1 VSRNVL
7 RAITARQTIE
17 RLERTVAELQAAA
30 EAGEIDRLPA
40 LDHELR
46 CAAMAVIGTVPAGEL
61 PEEGQM
67 DSLKEALRIVG
78 ETLDTLALQQKA
90 QKARDHKANRL
101 RLAYSRKD

>member
-1 VSRNVL
+1 
-7 RAITARQTIE
+7 
-17 RLERTVAELQAAA
+17 
-30 EAGEIDRLPA
+30 
-40 LDHELR
+40 
-46 CAAMAVIGTVPAGEL
+46 
-61 PEEGQM
+61 M